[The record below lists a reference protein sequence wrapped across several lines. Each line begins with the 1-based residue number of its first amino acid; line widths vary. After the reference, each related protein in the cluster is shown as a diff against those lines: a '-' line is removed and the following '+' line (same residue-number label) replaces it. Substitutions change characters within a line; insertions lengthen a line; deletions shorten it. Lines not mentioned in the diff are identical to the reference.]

1 MKEIL
6 DLKQELL
13 MGNFDEA
20 IKLTTELETIAYQ
33 DKLNAIKSFLTLIVS
48 RLILLQVGKY
58 IYMSN
63 IYEIRNSL
71 LEIQLRN
78 RLGDG
83 FYIQGDSCWQKLI
96 EQSIPWALLIAAE
109 ETELREE
116 MDVSQLKEVV
126 DYKLLQVEA
135 LSIIRLIFSLDA
147 YGLDQYL
154 RSRWIN
160 KQLIRY

>member
-33 DKLNAIKSFLTLIVS
+33 DKLNAIKSFLTLIIS
-48 RLILLQVGKY
+48 RLMLVQVGEY

-71 LEIQLRN
+71 LEIQQRN

-83 FYIQGDSCWQKLI
+83 FYISEDAGWQKLI
-96 EQSIPWALLIAAE
+96 EQSTPWALLIAAE

-116 MDVSQLKEVV
+116 MDVSQLKEAV
-126 DYKLLQVEA
+126 DYKFLQTEA
-135 LSIIRLIFSLDA
+135 LSLIRLIFSLDA
-147 YGLDQYL
+147 YDLDQYL
-154 RSRWIN
+154 RGRWID
-160 KQLIRY
+160 KRLVRY